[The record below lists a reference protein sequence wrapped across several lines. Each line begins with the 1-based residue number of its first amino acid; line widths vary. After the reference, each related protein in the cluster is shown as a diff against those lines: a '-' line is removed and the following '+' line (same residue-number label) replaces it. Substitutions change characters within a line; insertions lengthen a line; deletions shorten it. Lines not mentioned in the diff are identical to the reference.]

1 MGATPGEIDMQPFS
15 FATTAQILCE
25 AGSAVRLAE
34 LCQERRARRVLIV
47 TDPGIIRLGLLDAVL
62 PGFARLGLAVEV
74 YGQVLADPPEAV
86 VEAALERARALDAE
100 LVVGFGGGSSMDVA
114 KLVALLAHP
123 QARQG
128 LGEVFGVG
136 NARGPRLPLIQVP
149 TTAGTGSEVTP
160 IAIVTT
166 GETTK
171 MGVVSPYL
179 LPDLALLDADL
190 TLGLPPAVTA
200 ATGIDAM
207 VHAIESYT
215 SRLKKNPLSDLLA
228 REALRLLAANLDRA
242 VRAGGDR
249 EARQAMLLGA
259 CLAGQAFANAPVA
272 AVHALAYPL
281 GGHFHIPHGLSNAL
295 VLPEVIRFNAPAAS
309 ELYAELAPLLL
320 GERLRPGDRDA
331 LTAQLIDE
339 LARLGPRSGLP
350 SRLRD
355 AGVEEAALPRLAAD
369 AMLQQRLLVNNPRE
383 VGEADAL
390 ARHDNDIYGHVNNV
404 TYYAFFDTA
413 VNTYL
418 IERGGLDI
426 HGGEVIGLV
435 VSSSCD
441 YFAPVAFPQRIEM
454 GLRVARLGNSSVHY
468 ELALFLEGE
477 REARAA
483 GRFVHVFVE
492 RHGSRPQAIPLR
504 LREALAALQ
513 GEAQ

>member
-1 MGATPGEIDMQPFS
+1 MQAFS

-25 AGSAVRLAE
+25 AGSAIRLAE
-34 LCQERRARRVLIV
+34 LCRERRARRVLIV
-47 TDPGIIRLGLLDAVL
+47 TDPGITRLGLLDAIL
-62 PGFARLGLAVEV
+62 PGFPRLGLAVEV
-74 YGQVLADPPEAV
+74 YDQVLADPPESV
-86 VEAALERARALDAE
+86 VEAALGRARGMAAE

-123 QARQG
+123 EAGQG

-171 MGVVSPYL
+171 MGVVSPHL
-179 LPDLALLDADL
+179 LPDLALVDADL

-215 SRLKKNPLSDLLA
+215 SKLKKNPLSDLLA
-228 REALRLLAANLDRA
+228 REALRLLAANLERA
-242 VRAGGDR
+242 VGDGGDR

-295 VLPEVIRFNAPAAS
+295 VLPEVIRFNAPAAAG
-309 ELYAELAPLLL
+309 LYAELAPLLL
-320 GERLRPGDRDA
+320 GDRLRPGDRDA
-331 LTAQLIDE
+331 LTVQLIDE
-339 LARLGPRSGLP
+339 LAQLSPRNGLP

-355 AGVEEAALPRLAAD
+355 AGVDEAMLPRLAAD

-390 ARHDNDIYGHVNNV
+390 AIY
-404 TYYAFFDTA
+404 
-413 VNTYL
+413 
-418 IERGGLDI
+418 
-426 HGGEVIGLV
+426 
-435 VSSSCD
+435 
-441 YFAPVAFPQRIEM
+441 
-454 GLRVARLGNSSVHY
+454 
-468 ELALFLEGE
+468 
-477 REARAA
+477 RAA
-483 GRFVHVFVE
+483 Y
-492 RHGSRPQAIPLR
+492 
-504 LREALAALQ
+504 
-513 GEAQ
+513 

>member
-1 MGATPGEIDMQPFS
+1 MQAFS

-25 AGSAVRLAE
+25 AGSAIRLAE
-34 LCQERRARRVLIV
+34 LCRERRARRVLIV
-47 TDPGIIRLGLLDAVL
+47 TDPGITRLGLLDAIL
-62 PGFARLGLAVEV
+62 PGFPRLGLAVEV
-74 YGQVLADPPEAV
+74 YDQVLADPPESV
-86 VEAALERARALDAE
+86 VEAALGRARGMAAE

-123 QARQG
+123 EAGQG

-171 MGVVSPYL
+171 MGVVSPHL

-215 SRLKKNPLSDLLA
+215 SKLKKNPLSDLLA
-228 REALRLLAANLDRA
+228 REALRLLAANLERA
-242 VRAGGDR
+242 VGDGGDR

-295 VLPEVIRFNAPAAS
+295 VLPEVIRFNAPAAAG
-309 ELYAELAPLLL
+309 LYAELAPLLL
-320 GERLRPGDRDA
+320 GDRLRPGDRDA
-331 LTAQLIDE
+331 LTVQLIDE
-339 LARLGPRSGLP
+339 LAQLSPRNGLP

-355 AGVEEAALPRLAAD
+355 AG
-369 AMLQQRLLVNNPRE
+369 
-383 VGEADAL
+383 
-390 ARHDNDIYGHVNNV
+390 
-404 TYYAFFDTA
+404 
-413 VNTYL
+413 
-418 IERGGLDI
+418 
-426 HGGEVIGLV
+426 
-435 VSSSCD
+435 
-441 YFAPVAFPQRIEM
+441 
-454 GLRVARLGNSSVHY
+454 
-468 ELALFLEGE
+468 
-477 REARAA
+477 
-483 GRFVHVFVE
+483 
-492 RHGSRPQAIPLR
+492 
-504 LREALAALQ
+504 
-513 GEAQ
+513 